1 MSKTSAKSVMLMRSV
16 KDGARIVAAAK
27 ADPDA
32 KPNQI
37 HFKPCAS
44 SPGYFVPGYLRSMPT
59 LLSTF
64 ESRRAWFIHN
74 GRSDLQPLRLYKKG
88 AIAQPACGATA

>member
-1 MSKTSAKSVMLMRSV
+1 MSKTSAKRVMLMRSV
-16 KDGARIVAAAK
+16 KDNARVVAAAK
-27 ADPDA
+27 DDPA
-32 KPNQI
+32 AEPNQI
-37 HFKPCAS
+37 RFKPCAN
-44 SPGYFVPGYLRSMPT
+44 SPGYFFPVYLRSMPT
-59 LLSTF
+59 LLLTF